1 MGAKIHA
8 IGNAVRDCELSE
20 TTSGVQVCRFT
31 LAVNRG
37 YGENR
42 VTDFFNVTAW
52 KKLAENVAKYVRK
65 GSKVCVYGEPQI
77 RKYTDNNGVERQA
90 FDIQAFDV
98 EFLSTKQ
105 EAEGNSEQRSQ
116 QQHSAPQSYIG
127 GGKGNSGNRTPRKP
141 VQMEVFE
148 DDGTDDLI
156 PF

>member
-1 MGAKIHA
+1 MAAKIHA

-20 TTSGVQVCRFT
+20 TASGVQVCRFT

-105 EAEGNSEQRSQ
+105 ETEGNGEQRSQ
-116 QQHSAPQSYIG
+116 QQNSARQSYIG
-127 GGKGNSGNRTPRKP
+127 GGKENSGNRPPRKP

-148 DDGTDDLI
+148 DDGDI

>member
-1 MGAKIHA
+1 MTKVFL
-8 IGNAVRDCELSE
+8 IGNLTRDPELSE
-20 TTSGVQVCRFT
+20 TAGGVTVCRFAV
-31 LAVNRG
+31 AVNRG

-52 KKLAENVAKYVRK
+52 KKLAENVARYVRK

-105 EAEGNSEQRSQ
+105 ETEGNSEQRSQ
-116 QQHSAPQSYIG
+116 QQHSAPQSYIS
-127 GGKGNSGNRTPRKP
+127 GGKGNGDNRPPRKP
-141 VQMEVFE
+141 VQMEAFDPE
-148 DDGTDDLI
+148 DI

>member
-1 MGAKIHA
+1 MFNQPENDKYTK
-8 IGNAVRDCELSE
+8 NLNPSNFNFPRDISADFDKFLD
-20 TTSGVQVCRFT
+20 G
-31 LAVNRG
+31 G

-52 KKLAENVAKYVRK
+52 KKLAENVARYVRK

-105 EAEGNSEQRSQ
+105 EMEGNGEQRSQ

-127 GGKGNSGNRTPRKP
+127 GGKGNGGNRTPRKP
-141 VQMEVFE
+141 VQMEAFDPE
-148 DDGTDDLI
+148 DI

>member
-20 TTSGVQVCRFT
+20 TSSGVQVCRFT

-105 EAEGNSEQRSQ
+105 EMEGGEQGSQ
-116 QQHSAPQSYIG
+116 KQHSAPQSYIS
-127 GGKGNSGNRTPRKP
+127 GGKGNGDNRPPRKP
-141 VQMEVFE
+141 VQMEAFDPE
-148 DDGTDDLI
+148 DI

>member
-1 MGAKIHA
+1 M
-8 IGNAVRDCELSE
+8 
-20 TTSGVQVCRFT
+20 
-31 LAVNRG
+31 
-37 YGENR
+37 
-42 VTDFFNVTAW
+42 
-52 KKLAENVAKYVRK
+52 
-65 GSKVCVYGEPQI
+65 YGEPQI

-105 EAEGNSEQRSQ
+105 ETEGNGEQRSQ

-127 GGKGNSGNRTPRKP
+127 GGKGNGGNRPQRKP

-148 DDGTDDLI
+148 DDGDI

>member
-1 MGAKIHA
+1 MNKFFA
-8 IGNAVRDCELSE
+8 IGNLTRDPELTE
-20 TTSGVQVCRFT
+20 TNSGIAVCRFSM
-31 LAVNRG
+31 AVNRG

-52 KKLAENVAKYVRK
+52 KKLAENVARYVRK
-65 GSKVCVYGEPQI
+65 GSKICVYGEPQI

-105 EAEGNSEQRSQ
+105 ETEGNGEQRSQ

-127 GGKGNSGNRTPRKP
+127 GGKGNGGNRPQRKP
-141 VQMEVFE
+141 VQMEVHDIDPL
-148 DDGTDDLI
+148 DDI

>member
-20 TTSGVQVCRFT
+20 TASGVQVCRFT

-52 KKLAENVAKYVRK
+52 KKLAENVAKYVHK

-105 EAEGNSEQRSQ
+105 ETEGNGEQRSQ

-127 GGKGNSGNRTPRKP
+127 GGKGNGGNRPPRKP